1 MATMYPAIEAG
12 IGRWTYYI
20 VKMKISDLAREV
32 NLSSDV
38 HQERTLDEAIQR
50 KIQDSRAREDL
61 VAYLHDREDRF
72 LNSIV
77 VAALGGSPTF
87 TALQLADSPENTI
100 FKAMQLD
107 QSFGVLTFAGG
118 EKYYALDGQHRLAAI
133 RAILQPTDHNKDK
146 FAREYISD
154 EFRQKF
160 GDEEISV
167 IMVVQDP
174 GDDETARDDILK
186 DYRRLFSSLNRY
198 AKATDQ
204 NTNIIMDE
212 DDGIA
217 ILTRRLIADH
227 EFFKWTVAKT
237 SEYSIV
243 KTDKGK
249 NLSTS
254 DPYFTQ
260 IEVLYDINQKFLESS
275 SRTSGGWKLSDRE
288 VVPHKDFK
296 KLWRINRPDENV
308 LDGYYE
314 ELVCIW
320 DALFDTL
327 PDLRQQPSR
336 MRVHNPSDE
345 QEDTESQDHALFWP
359 IGQYLVA
366 DVIRALLDEYSN
378 QMGKEIL
385 DKSETLA
392 ALAPLKLVD
401 WSLHS
406 APWRHLLL
414 VLTADRAGNIQWTM
428 RNEGRNTAVA
438 IAKEVLLFIVGLG
451 PSDPAGS
458 EALRIRWTQGLSLL
472 PDSEVDTSRMWEEV
486 LSLVGVS
493 TLTLPRS

>member
-12 IGRWTYYI
+12 IGKWTYYI
-20 VKMKISDLAREV
+20 VKMKVSDLAKEV

-38 HQERTLDEAIQR
+38 HQEKTLDEAIQR

-87 TALQLADSPENTI
+87 TSLQLAETPENTI
-100 FKAMQLD
+100 FRAMQLD

-133 RAILQPTDHNKDK
+133 KAIIHPTDHNKDK

-154 EFRQKF
+154 EFRQQF

-174 GDDETARDDILK
+174 GDDESARDNILK

-217 ILTRRLIADH
+217 ILTRRLIAEH

-249 NLSTS
+249 NLITS

-260 IEVLYDINQKFLESS
+260 IEILYDINLKFLTSS
-275 SRTSGGWKLSDRE
+275 GRLVKGWKLSDRE
-288 VVPHKDFK
+288 TIAHKDFK
-296 KLWRINRPDENV
+296 KIWRINRPDEQV
-308 LDGYYE
+308 LDDYYE
-314 ELVCIW
+314 ELICIW

-327 PDLRQQPSR
+327 PELRQPPPK

-345 QEDTESQDHALFWP
+345 RGDSESQDHALFWP
-359 IGQYLVA
+359 IGQYLLAGVT
-366 DVIRALLDEYSN
+366 RALLDDYSN
-378 QMGKEIL
+378 RKGKESL
-385 DKSETLA
+385 DKIETRE
-392 ALAPLKLVD
+392 ALAPLKRVD
-401 WSLHS
+401 WTLHS
-406 APWRHLLL
+406 EPWRHLLL
-414 VLTADRAGNIQWTM
+414 VQTSDRAGNLLWKM
-428 RNEGRNTAVA
+428 RSEGRSSA
-438 IAKEVLLFIVGLG
+438 IEIAREVLLFIVGITANT
-451 PSDPAGS
+451 PVNR
-458 EALRIRWTQGLSLL
+458 EALRIRWTQGLSLV
-472 PDSEVDTSRMWEEV
+472 PGSEVDTAGMWEEV
-486 LSLVGVS
+486 LALVDKTNEASGG
-493 TLTLPRS
+493 